1 MFFKRFKANSSQK
14 FLTTVLNSRLK
25 EFKPGKIGSVGIIFD
40 YNNFQ
45 DYDFFKLMFTDLG
58 ISLNQIKFISMIDNL
73 ESPPNS
79 WDAFFGKENF
89 DWLGHCKNVEVSE
102 FVNIPFDLLISY
114 YKPNSYELNIVT
126 AMSKANF
133 KIGLSSKDKRLH
145 DFIIEIDPENIDTFK
160 IETIK
165 YLKTFKKI

>member
-25 EFKPGKIGSVGIIFD
+25 EFKQGKIGSVGIIFD

-73 ESPPNS
+73 ENLPNS
-79 WDAFFGKENF
+79 WDAFYGKENF
-89 DWLGHCKNVEVSE
+89 DWLGHCKNVEVNE
-102 FVNIPFDLLISY
+102 FINIPFDLLISY

-133 KIGLSSKDKRLH
+133 KIGLSSQDKRLH